1 MKILEKNPQ
10 KGGIPAI
17 EKRAKSKIFVKVLEL
32 PKLLNEYKVL
42 KSKLINWKIVVN
54 NIKME
59 MLYINIYD
67 HSNSTTLL
75 KSFNQSII
83 ILN

>member
-1 MKILEKNPQ
+1 MKKKVNSRKKLELNNNRKMKILEKNPQ

-42 KSKLINWKIVVN
+42 KSKLIN
-54 NIKME
+54 
-59 MLYINIYD
+59 
-67 HSNSTTLL
+67 
-75 KSFNQSII
+75 
-83 ILN
+83 